1 MGTRDWVDP
10 LITNRHAS
18 ELALDPTNLPGLKV
32 KKKSAAPQRKSPS
45 KKRPARKASGKKH
58 PLKAPSPAVST
69 APVIPSNPSNPMP
82 KPFHQLSLDQFVEL
96 LATFPFER
104 RIESV
109 HMHHTWRP
117 NHSQYRGLSTIVSMW
132 EFH

>member
-18 ELALDPTNLPGLKV
+18 ELSLDPTNLPGLKV
-32 KKKSAAPQRKSPS
+32 KKKSARE
-45 KKRPARKASGKKH
+45 ASGKKH

-117 NHSQYRGLSTIVSMW
+117 NHSQYRGLSTI
-132 EFH
+132 